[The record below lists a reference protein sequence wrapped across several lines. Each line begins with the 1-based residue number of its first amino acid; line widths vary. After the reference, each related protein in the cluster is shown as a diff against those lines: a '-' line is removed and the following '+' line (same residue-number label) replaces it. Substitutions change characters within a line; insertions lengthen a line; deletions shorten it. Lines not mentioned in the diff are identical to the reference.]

1 MLEYAEEN
9 DSVLFKTDPNPCLN
23 DCLNK
28 PASDASFVLNYTP
41 ISTTTT
47 CSKYGYMFYDSRHP
61 ILSLGFSN
69 ILQLYKL

>member
-1 MLEYAEEN
+1 MLEYAEGN
-9 DSVLFKTDPNPCLN
+9 DSILFKTDVN

-28 PASDASFVLNYTP
+28 PVSNASSVLKYTP
-41 ISTTTT
+41 ILTTTT
-47 CSKYGYMFYDSRHP
+47 CSKYGYMFYDSRDP